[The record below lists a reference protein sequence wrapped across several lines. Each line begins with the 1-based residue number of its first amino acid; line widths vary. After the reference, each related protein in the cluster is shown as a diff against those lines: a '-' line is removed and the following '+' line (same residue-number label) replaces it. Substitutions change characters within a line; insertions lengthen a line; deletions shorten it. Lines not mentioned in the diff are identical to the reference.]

1 MSETPPPR
9 RPLATFLRATP
20 AAPPLVPTPLVPAV
34 EPPEQA
40 IPAPGSA
47 LPPATPPPVDAQQA
61 LRVPSPAAAVAASP
75 HRATGTPGHDGV
87 QAPVSGETRLPA
99 PGTTMPSASATA
111 LAAGRVSD
119 AMGDPP
125 RPASAASDAHAS
137 DDGLALIDAATD
149 DALQDPTARTAPVP
163 LNSAQQRAP
172 RASADADLPSR
183 NAPGTSKALTETT
196 ARQVPTAAAAAS
208 AGSAAPVATAAAATQ
223 ADTIGSERT
232 ASTPDGQSHPG
243 RPSSHPDPATTEF
256 GAASALAGEDA
267 QCDAGIAQSR
277 PSPAQLQPLP
287 APALA
292 APAFARRGVTR
303 PRLRASGRQ
312 WALLVGL
319 VGVLGLQIVVADRAH
334 LATSPRWRPLISAAC
349 TLARCSVPAWREPEA
364 LTLLNRDVRPLP
376 GVAGVLQIQAS
387 FRNDARWAQ
396 AWPWLQLSLSDAD
409 GRVIGTRILSPQ
421 DYLGQSP
428 AAQDTLAPGQA
439 VQVAFRVREP
449 AASTAAFSFDFR

>member
-1 MSETPPPR
+1 
-9 RPLATFLRATP
+9 
-20 AAPPLVPTPLVPAV
+20 
-34 EPPEQA
+34 
-40 IPAPGSA
+40 
-47 LPPATPPPVDAQQA
+47 
-61 LRVPSPAAAVAASP
+61 
-75 HRATGTPGHDGV
+75 
-87 QAPVSGETRLPA
+87 
-99 PGTTMPSASATA
+99 
-111 LAAGRVSD
+111 
-119 AMGDPP
+119 
-125 RPASAASDAHAS
+125 
-137 DDGLALIDAATD
+137 
-149 DALQDPTARTAPVP
+149 
-163 LNSAQQRAP
+163 
-172 RASADADLPSR
+172 
-183 NAPGTSKALTETT
+183 
-196 ARQVPTAAAAAS
+196 
-208 AGSAAPVATAAAATQ
+208 AATQ

-232 ASTPDGQSHPG
+232 ASKPDGQSHPG

-256 GAASALAGEDA
+256 GEDA

-287 APALA
+287 APALT

-303 PRLRASGRQ
+303 PGLRASGRQ

-319 VGVLGLQIVVADRAH
+319 VGVLGLQIVIADRAH

>member
-20 AAPPLVPTPLVPAV
+20 AAPPLVPTPLVPPV

-87 QAPVSGETRLPA
+87 QAPVSGETQLPA

-137 DDGLALIDAATD
+137 DDGLAPIDAATD

-196 ARQVPTAAAAAS
+196 ERQVPTAA
-208 AGSAAPVATAAAATQ
+208 AAAATQ

-256 GAASALAGEDA
+256 GEDA

-277 PSPAQLQPLP
+277 PSPAQLQP
-287 APALA
+287 
-292 APAFARRGVTR
+292 
-303 PRLRASGRQ
+303 
-312 WALLVGL
+312 
-319 VGVLGLQIVVADRAH
+319 
-334 LATSPRWRPLISAAC
+334 
-349 TLARCSVPAWREPEA
+349 
-364 LTLLNRDVRPLP
+364 
-376 GVAGVLQIQAS
+376 
-387 FRNDARWAQ
+387 
-396 AWPWLQLSLSDAD
+396 
-409 GRVIGTRILSPQ
+409 
-421 DYLGQSP
+421 
-428 AAQDTLAPGQA
+428 
-439 VQVAFRVREP
+439 
-449 AASTAAFSFDFR
+449 

>member
-20 AAPPLVPTPLVPAV
+20 AAPPLVPTPLVPPV

-87 QAPVSGETRLPA
+87 QAPVSGETQLPA

-137 DDGLALIDAATD
+137 DDGLAPIDAATD

-196 ARQVPTAAAAAS
+196 ERQVPTAA
-208 AGSAAPVATAAAATQ
+208 AAAATQ

-256 GAASALAGEDA
+256 GEDA

-277 PSPAQLQPLP
+277 PSPEQLQPLP
-287 APALA
+287 APALT

-303 PRLRASGRQ
+303 PGLRASGRQ

-319 VGVLGLQIVVADRAH
+319 VGVLGLQIVIADRAH

>member
-20 AAPPLVPTPLVPAV
+20 AAPPLVPTPLVPPV

-61 LRVPSPAAAVAASP
+61 PRVPSPAAAVAASP
-75 HRATGTPGHDGV
+75 HRATGTPGHDGF
-87 QAPVSGETRLPA
+87 QAPVSGETQLPA

-137 DDGLALIDAATD
+137 DDGLAPIDAATD

-172 RASADADLPSR
+172 RASTDADLPSR

-196 ARQVPTAAAAAS
+196 ERQVPTAAAAAS

-243 RPSSHPDPATTEF
+243 RPSSHPDPATTES

-319 VGVLGLQIVVADRAH
+319 VGVLGLQIVIADRAH

>member
-20 AAPPLVPTPLVPAV
+20 AAPPLVPTPLVPPV

-47 LPPATPPPVDAQQA
+47 LPPAPPPPVDAQQA
-61 LRVPSPAAAVAASP
+61 LRLPSPAAAVAASP
-75 HRATGTPGHDGV
+75 QRAPGTPGHDGV
-87 QAPVSGETRLPA
+87 QAPVSGEPQLPA

-137 DDGLALIDAATD
+137 DDGLAPIDAATD

-196 ARQVPTAAAAAS
+196 ERQVPTAA
-208 AGSAAPVATAAAATQ
+208 AAAATQ

-256 GAASALAGEDA
+256 GEDA

-287 APALA
+287 APALT

-303 PRLRASGRQ
+303 PGLRASGRQ

-319 VGVLGLQIVVADRAH
+319 VGVLGLQIVIADRAH

>member
-20 AAPPLVPTPLVPAV
+20 AAPPLVPTPLVPPV

-75 HRATGTPGHDGV
+75 HRATGTPGHYGV
-87 QAPVSGETRLPA
+87 QAPVSGETQLPA

-137 DDGLALIDAATD
+137 DDGLAPIDAATD

-163 LNSAQQRAP
+163 LNSAPQRAP

-196 ARQVPTAAAAAS
+196 ERQVPTAA
-208 AGSAAPVATAAAATQ
+208 AAAATQ

-243 RPSSHPDPATTEF
+243 RPSSHPDPAPTEF
-256 GAASALAGEDA
+256 GEDA

-287 APALA
+287 APALT

-303 PRLRASGRQ
+303 PGLRASGRQ

-319 VGVLGLQIVVADRAH
+319 VGVLGLQIVIADRAH

>member
-20 AAPPLVPTPLVPAV
+20 AAPPLVPTPLVPPV

-87 QAPVSGETRLPA
+87 QAPVSGETQLPA

-137 DDGLALIDAATD
+137 DDGLAPIDAATD

-196 ARQVPTAAAAAS
+196 ERQVPTAA
-208 AGSAAPVATAAAATQ
+208 AAAATQ

-256 GAASALAGEDA
+256 GEDA

-287 APALA
+287 APALT

-303 PRLRASGRQ
+303 PGLRASGRQ

-319 VGVLGLQIVVADRAH
+319 VGVLGLQIVIADREH

>member
-20 AAPPLVPTPLVPAV
+20 AAPPLVPTPLVPPV

-87 QAPVSGETRLPA
+87 QAPVSGETQLPA

-137 DDGLALIDAATD
+137 DDGLAPIDAATD

-196 ARQVPTAAAAAS
+196 ERQVPTAA
-208 AGSAAPVATAAAATQ
+208 AAAATQ

-232 ASTPDGQSHPG
+232 ASKPDGQSHPG

-256 GAASALAGEDA
+256 GEDA

-287 APALA
+287 APALT

-303 PRLRASGRQ
+303 PGLRASGRQ

-319 VGVLGLQIVVADRAH
+319 VGVLGLQIVIADRAH

>member
-20 AAPPLVPTPLVPAV
+20 AAPPLVPTPLVPPV

-61 LRVPSPAAAVAASP
+61 PRVPSPAAAVAASP
-75 HRATGTPGHDGV
+75 HRATGTPGHDGF
-87 QAPVSGETRLPA
+87 QAPVSGETQLPA

-137 DDGLALIDAATD
+137 DDGLAPIDAATD

-163 LNSAQQRAP
+163 LNSAQQRAL

-319 VGVLGLQIVVADRAH
+319 VGVLGLQIVIADRAH

>member
-20 AAPPLVPTPLVPAV
+20 AAPPLVPTPLVPPV

-87 QAPVSGETRLPA
+87 QAPVSGETQLPA

-137 DDGLALIDAATD
+137 DDGLAPIDAATD

-196 ARQVPTAAAAAS
+196 ERQVPTAA
-208 AGSAAPVATAAAATQ
+208 AAAATQ

-232 ASTPDGQSHPG
+232 ASTPGGQSHPG

-256 GAASALAGEDA
+256 GEDA

-287 APALA
+287 APALT

-303 PRLRASGRQ
+303 PGLRASGRQ

-319 VGVLGLQIVVADRAH
+319 VGVLGLQIVIADRAH